1 MICSRYDKNVQSL
14 CSGLLKNEKVIILQ
28 TDTVYGFSGIIE
40 KNGTAE
46 NALIPVIWTKN
57 N

>member
-1 MICSRYDKNVQSL
+1 M
-14 CSGLLKNEKVIILQ
+14 LKYILERNFKMETLKFDLNEKSTL
-28 TDTVYGFSGIIE
+28 IE